1 MASLPFGGASSL
13 LSPVPDPLE
22 ERLLARLAELRA
34 QNLERT
40 PPPTSS
46 RLGVRYHLGDRAVVG
61 FCSNDYLGL
70 ATATAP
76 HDLLAPLGAGAS
88 RLINGDHPEHR
99 DLEARLAALVRREDA
114 ILFPSGFQL
123 NAGVLPA
130 LITAGDRVASDRL
143 IHASLIDGLRL
154 ATARPQIL
162 PHGHAPPLPTSRDP
176 HWWITESIFS
186 MDGDRCDF
194 DALRRH
200 LDADG
205 LIYLDEAHAFGLF
218 PGCAALST
226 VHDLPATVIVGT
238 LGKAIGCAGAFVAA
252 SAAVCA
258 WLRSRCRSF
267 VFSTGI
273 SPLLARAIAYQL
285 DRATSTEG
293 DERRARLW
301 RNSRLLAHLLR
312 HPDPER
318 IASPIFPVLLGDNA
332 LALEVSAALL
342 HRGWHVQAIRPPT
355 VPEGTARLRITVS
368 ADHTPAE
375 IEALV
380 SDLRVV
386 LSPHGRTP
394 TLA

>member
-1 MASLPFGGASSL
+1 MGASSL

-22 ERLLARLAELRA
+22 ERLLARLADLRA
-34 QNLERT
+34 QNLERA
-40 PPPTSS
+40 PPATSS
-46 RLGVRYHLGDRAVVG
+46 RLGVRYRLGERAVIG

-70 ATATAP
+70 ATAAP
-76 HDLLAPLGAGAS
+76 QDLVAPLGAGAS

-99 DLEARLAALVRREDA
+99 DLEARLAALLHREDA

-123 NAGVLPA
+123 NTGVLPA
-130 LITAGDRVASDRL
+130 LIAAGDHVASDRL

-154 ATARPQIL
+154 AAARPQIL
-162 PHGHAPPLPTSRDP
+162 PHGHAPPPPTSSDP

-200 LDADG
+200 LDAGG
-205 LIYLDEAHAFGLF
+205 LVYLDEAHAFGLF
-218 PGCAALST
+218 PGGTTLST
-226 VHDLPATVIVGT
+226 VHDLPATIVVGT

-252 SAAVCA
+252 SATVCA

-267 VFSTGI
+267 VFSTGV
-273 SPLLARAIAYQL
+273 SPLLARAIAHQL

-293 DERRARLW
+293 DERRVRLW
-301 RNSRLLAHLLR
+301 RNSRLLAHLLH

-318 IASPIFPVLLGDNA
+318 VASPIFPILLGDNA
-332 LALEVSAALL
+332 LAVEASSALL
-342 HRGWHVQAIRPPT
+342 DRGWHVQAIRPPT

-375 IEALV
+375 IEGLA
-380 SDLRVV
+380 SDLHAV
-386 LSPHGRTP
+386 LGPYGRAP